1 MRRIKAGT
9 LDVWTTGGSATA
21 GRDGASRDVGSRAD
35 GATCPAIVLCHG
47 FGAPGDDLVPLARVV
62 DAGRDVRW
70 FFPEAPGTVD
80 LGMVGGGRAWWA
92 IDMMRLQRMVERGT
106 PRDLA
111 QETPEGM
118 AEARAALEGCL
129 GALEKDHGVDPATT
143 ILGGFSQGAM
153 IATEMVLHAERPF
166 AGLAA
171 LSGALVSEARWRVAA
186 GTSGGSIHAIVTH
199 GRRDPILPFD
209 GGRLLAEMLASAGA
223 KVRFVPHGGAHE
235 IPPAALDA
243 LADLARERL

>member
-9 LDVWTTGGSATA
+9 LDVWTAGGERGAGGEGGSAK
-21 GRDGASRDVGSRAD
+21 G
-35 GATCPAIVLCHG
+35 PAIVLCHG
-47 FGAPGDDLVPLARVV
+47 FGASGDDLVPLQRVV

-70 FFPEAPGTVD
+70 FFPEAPGTID
-80 LGMVGGGRAWWA
+80 LGMGGAGRAWWP
-92 IDMMRLQRMVERGT
+92 IDMMRLQQMIERGT

-118 AEARAALEGCL
+118 AAARAALEGCL
-129 GALEKDHGVDPATT
+129 AALEKEHGVDPGTT

-153 IATEMVLHAERPF
+153 LASEVVLHAERPF

-171 LSGALVSEARWRVAA
+171 LSGALVSEDRWREAA
-186 GTSGGSIHAIVTH
+186 ATSGASIHAIVTH

-209 GGRLLAEMLASAGA
+209 GGRALAEMLASSGA

-243 LADLARERL
+243 LAELARERL

>member
-9 LDVWTTGGSATA
+9 LDVWTTGGGAGA
-21 GRDGASRDVGSRAD
+21 GREGASPSG
-35 GATCPAIVLCHG
+35 PAIVLCHG

-80 LGMVGGGRAWWA
+80 LGLGGAGRAWWP
-92 IDMMRLQRMVERGT
+92 IDMARLQLMIERGT

-118 AEARAALEGCL
+118 AGARAALEGCL
-129 GALEKDHGVDPATT
+129 AALEKEQGVDPATT
-143 ILGGFSQGAM
+143 IVGGFSQGAM
-153 IATEMVLHAERPF
+153 LASEVVLHAERPF

-171 LSGALVSEARWRVAA
+171 LSGALVSEDRWRDAA
-186 GTSGGSIHAIVTH
+186 ETSGRSIHAIVTH

-209 GGRLLAEMLASAGA
+209 GGRALAEMLASSGA

-243 LADLARERL
+243 LAELARERLS